1 MNSSEPRDHHYAPQ
15 FYLRNFAVDAERKK
29 IATVA
34 KNGSRLIWG
43 VRSIETLG
51 FERDFYVHYGDG
63 APVSVETT
71 INRRIETPIS
81 RSDTWRKITGGRS
94 DSLDHSDRSVL
105 YALVRHFKART
116 PHALQTSL
124 ELIEMAADP
133 NSEIPFTDEERTMY
147 AEIRAWPGGAKA
159 FMNLMAANML
169 WSREEFES
177 CGLWVL
183 RSPIPLRASTTPV
196 LSIAAPS
203 NAALS
208 MPLPGM
214 TPYVDML
221 PLDPGTL
228 VILALGA
235 FDGAFSNTMMSVDE
249 ARYYNR
255 HFIGQLRHF
264 DPIRHVITGRE
275 GLSEEMAWAGYET
288 LAESDQK
295 MVFRLREMAE
305 ASATDS

>member
-1 MNSSEPRDHHYAPQ
+1 MSSSEPRDHHYAPQ

-29 IATVA
+29 VATVA

-63 APVSVETT
+63 APVSMETT

-81 RSDTWRKITGGRS
+81 RSDTWRKITEGQAH
-94 DSLDHSDRSVL
+94 SLDRSDRSVL
-105 YALVRHFKART
+105 YALVRHFKTRT

-133 NSEIPFTDEERTMY
+133 KSEIPFTEEERAMY
-147 AEIRAWPGGAKA
+147 ADIRAWPGGAKA
-159 FMNLMAANML
+159 LMNLMTASML

-177 CGLWVL
+177 CMIWVL
-183 RSPIPLRASTTPV
+183 HSPVALRASTTPV
-196 LSIAAPS
+196 LSIAAPP

-214 TPYVDML
+214 TPYIDML
-221 PLDPGTL
+221 PLDPHTL
-228 VILALGA
+228 VILALGD
-235 FDGAFSNTMMSVDE
+235 FGGTFSNTVMSLDE

-288 LAESDQK
+288 VIASDQK
-295 MVFRLREMAE
+295 MVFRLREPDGVA
-305 ASATDS
+305 ATDT